1 MRDTSAAAE
10 LVRFI
15 AIRAM
20 TPAERLRQAFDL
32 SETARQLAIVGL
44 RQRYPDLSDVE
55 LVELYAGHR
64 ILPDVARRARP

>member
-10 LVRFI
+10 RVRLA

-20 TPAERLRQAFDL
+20 TPAQRLRQALDL
-32 SETARQLAIVGL
+32 SETTRQLAIVGL
-44 RQRYPDLSDVE
+44 RQRYPDLTVVE